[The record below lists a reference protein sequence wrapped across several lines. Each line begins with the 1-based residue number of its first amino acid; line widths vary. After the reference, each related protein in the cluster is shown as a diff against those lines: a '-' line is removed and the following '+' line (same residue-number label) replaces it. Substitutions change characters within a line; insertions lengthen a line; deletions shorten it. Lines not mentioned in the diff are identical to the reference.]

1 MERRLDLNRKLREI
15 LGSDY
20 VYFNPPENVKI
31 HYPCIIYNRENSDH
45 VFANNKMYQHY
56 KQYQITVID
65 RNPDSDISDRLL
77 TNLEYC
83 SFNRFYVYDELNHWV
98 LRLFY

>member
-20 VYFNPPENVKI
+20 VYFNPPENVKM
-31 HYPCIIYNRENSDH
+31 HYPCITYSRDNSTH
-45 VFANNKMYQHY
+45 VFADNSMYQHF
-56 KQYQITVID
+56 KRYQLTVID
-65 RNPDSDISDRLL
+65 RDPDSDISDRLL
-77 TNLEYC
+77 KAFEYC
-83 SFNRFYVYDELNHWV
+83 SFIRFYVYDELNHWV